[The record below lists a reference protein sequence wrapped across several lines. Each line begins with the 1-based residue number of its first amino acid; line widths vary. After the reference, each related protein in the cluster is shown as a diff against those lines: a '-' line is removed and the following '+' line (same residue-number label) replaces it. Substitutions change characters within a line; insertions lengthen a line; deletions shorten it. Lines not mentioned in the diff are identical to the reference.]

1 MSKWYF
7 YNQAKNT
14 RHPSTYLMMALTA
27 NLTTV
32 ESRKRGVTRMW
43 KRDSEAN
50 ASAGLRLFPLAYAW
64 VTNVCAK
71 KGFQRKLEQVSQ
83 ILMLNFTNQTAASMP
98 AGPLQL

>member
-1 MSKWYF
+1 
-7 YNQAKNT
+7 
-14 RHPSTYLMMALTA
+14 MMALTA

-43 KRDSEAN
+43 KRDREAK

-71 KGFQRKLEQVSQ
+71 KKGFFRERWRKF
-83 ILMLNFTNQTAASMP
+83 FTNAHIQI
-98 AGPLQL
+98 